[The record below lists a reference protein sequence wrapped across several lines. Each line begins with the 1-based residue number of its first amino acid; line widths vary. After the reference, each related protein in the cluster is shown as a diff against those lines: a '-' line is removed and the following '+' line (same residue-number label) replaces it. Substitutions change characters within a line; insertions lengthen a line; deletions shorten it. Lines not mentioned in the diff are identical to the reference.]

1 LKSVAIPTDLGKFKC
16 LGKPIFILK
25 ILILWL
31 YNIYE
36 FIFIA
41 FAFEFG
47 PKRWRNGL
55 PHGLISQIS
64 RVEFVRRT
72 GTSKNML
79 VVS

>member
-16 LGKPIFILK
+16 LGMPIFILK

-41 FAFEFG
+41 FEFEFG
-47 PKRWRNGL
+47 QKM
-55 PHGLISQIS
+55 
-64 RVEFVRRT
+64 VEKWIASWSDF
-72 GTSKNML
+72 SDFK
-79 VVS
+79 S

>member
-1 LKSVAIPTDLGKFKC
+1 LLLHLNLAKK
-16 LGKPIFILK
+16 
-25 ILILWL
+25 W
-31 YNIYE
+31 
-36 FIFIA
+36 
-41 FAFEFG
+41 
-47 PKRWRNGL
+47 WRNGL